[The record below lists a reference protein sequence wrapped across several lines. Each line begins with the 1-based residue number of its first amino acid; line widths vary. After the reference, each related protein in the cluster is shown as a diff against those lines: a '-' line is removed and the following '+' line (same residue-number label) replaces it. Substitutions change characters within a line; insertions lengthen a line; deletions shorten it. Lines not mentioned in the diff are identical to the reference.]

1 MKFSIFFIFIFVE
14 LYGGYVE
21 ESIPN
26 FDNHRRL
33 DGMGNQVSSQPNI
46 HLNDRYLQNSMESK
60 DIDKN
65 IVNAQKSGHFFLLK
79 PLGPRS
85 LKVSD
90 DTTTYNDSYIDP

>member
-1 MKFSIFFIFIFVE
+1 
-14 LYGGYVE
+14 
-21 ESIPN
+21 
-26 FDNHRRL
+26 
-33 DGMGNQVSSQPNI
+33 
-46 HLNDRYLQNSMESK
+46 MESK